1 MLGVVMGREDKRSKT
16 FHNSAECAIFE
27 RMSHVRAIYHIVIN
41 TKNRMMTIP
50 DAYKRELYAYI
61 YGILKANNCLLYRI
75 NGTRNHIHMLIDLHP
90 SVALSSLMQSIKQS
104 SSKWL
109 KSNANFPY
117 FGGWGKEYY
126 AATIA
131 RDRIND
137 VIEYIKNQESHH
149 YSTSF
154 ETEIEQIFATYG
166 LPFNKEYL
174 T

>member
-1 MLGVVMGREDKRSKT
+1 MSNV
-16 FHNSAECAIFE
+16 SA
-27 RMSHVRAIYHIVIN
+27 VYHIVIN
-41 TKNRMMTIP
+41 TKRRMMTIP
-50 DAYKRELYAYI
+50 DDYKRDLYMYI
-61 YGILKANNCLLYRI
+61 YGILKANNCLLFRI
-75 NGTRNHIHMLIDLHP
+75 NGTRNHVHMLINLHP
-90 SVALSSLMQSIKQS
+90 SVALSSLMQSVKQS

-109 KSNANFPY
+109 KDNANFPY

-131 RDRIND
+131 RDGIER

-154 ETEIEQIFATYG
+154 ETEMEQMCIANG
-166 LPFNKEYL
+166 MPFNKEYL